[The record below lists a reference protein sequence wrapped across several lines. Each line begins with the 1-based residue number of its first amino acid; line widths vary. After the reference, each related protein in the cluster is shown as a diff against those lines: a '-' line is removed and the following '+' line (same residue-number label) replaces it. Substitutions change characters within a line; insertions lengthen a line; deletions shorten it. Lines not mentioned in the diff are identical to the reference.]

1 MNNKLI
7 SIVVT
12 GLLASSIIKSAFGT
26 NVSIVG
32 RIQTEYSGINI

>member
-1 MNNKLI
+1 MKNKI
-7 SIVVT
+7 IFIVLA